1 MSELS
6 IEQKQNA
13 IAAAIDSKIKPL
25 GALGEIEKLA
35 AKLALIQSPQIVVQ
49 KIQIEKP
56 TLLLF
61 AADHGVAQHGVS
73 IAPSDV
79 TTLMVTQFLSGG
91 AAINSFARV
100 NEISLHVIDAGMKS
114 PVPDSFNN
122 NKHFFVQRVG
132 NGTLDF
138 SKEPAMTSTQLEQ
151 SLNNGEEA
159 LQQAIKRGSNLILLG
174 EMGIGNT
181 TSAAAILSAISGGT
195 PQESVGKGTGV
206 SDEQVQLKASLIEQA
221 LARFEARDAKT
232 VLQQLGGF
240 EIAQMVGV
248 ILAAEKAQVPVVIDG
263 FIVSSAALI
272 ASKLVPSCLDIM
284 IFAHC
289 SDEKAHQFMLDEM
302 SVKPLMS
309 LGLRLGEGTGAALA
323 VPMIRIAA
331 DVYNNMRTFADLGI
345 ELP

>member
-1 MSELS
+1 MRELS
-6 IEQKQNA
+6 TEQKQSA
-13 IAAAIDSKIKPL
+13 IVVAIDSKIKPL

-35 AKLALIQSPQIVVQ
+35 AKLALIQSQQEVV
-49 KIQIEKP
+49 KRIEIEKP

-61 AADHGVAQHGVS
+61 AADHGIAQHGVS

-79 TTLMVTQFLSGG
+79 TTLMVTQFISGG
-91 AAINSFARV
+91 AAINSFVKV
-100 NEISLHVIDAGMKS
+100 NEIALHVIDAGMKS
-114 PVPDSFNN
+114 PVPEPFINSEN
-122 NKHFFVQRVG
+122 FFVQRIG
-132 NGTLDF
+132 NGTNDF
-138 SKEPAMTSTQLEQ
+138 SVEPAMTRAQLD
-151 SLNNGEEA
+151 EA
-159 LQQAIKRGSNLILLG
+159 LNHGERSFQHAVDNGCNLVLLG

-181 TSAAAILSAISGGT
+181 TSAAAILSAISGLA
-195 PQESVGKGTGV
+195 PQDSVGRGTGV
-206 SDEQVQLKASLIEQA
+206 SEEQVQLKASLIEQG
-221 LARFEARDAKT
+221 LARFDERDAET

-289 SDEKAHQFMLDEM
+289 SDEKAHQYMLDEM

>member
-1 MSELS
+1 MSKLS
-6 IEQKQNA
+6 IEQKRSA
-13 IAAAIDSKIKPL
+13 IAVAIDSKIKPV

-35 AKLALIQSPQIVVQ
+35 AKLALIQSQQTVVQ

-91 AAINSFARV
+91 AAINSFVRV

-114 PVPDSFNN
+114 PVPDSFNE
-122 NKHFFVQRVG
+122 NKNLFVQRVG
-132 NGTLDF
+132 NGTHDF
-138 SKEPAMTSTQLEQ
+138 SLEPAMTSTQLEQ
-151 SLNNGEEA
+151 ALNYGGRSFQHAVDNGC
-159 LQQAIKRGSNLILLG
+159 NLVLLG

-181 TSAAAILSAISGGT
+181 TSAAAILSAISGLA
-195 PQESVGKGTGV
+195 PQQSVGKGTGV
-206 SDEQVQLKASLIEQA
+206 SGKQVQLKASLIELA
-221 LARFEARDAKT
+221 LARFDERDAKT

-289 SDEKAHQFMLDEM
+289 SDEKAHQYMLDEM

-331 DVYNNMRTFADLGI
+331 DFYNNMRTFADLGI